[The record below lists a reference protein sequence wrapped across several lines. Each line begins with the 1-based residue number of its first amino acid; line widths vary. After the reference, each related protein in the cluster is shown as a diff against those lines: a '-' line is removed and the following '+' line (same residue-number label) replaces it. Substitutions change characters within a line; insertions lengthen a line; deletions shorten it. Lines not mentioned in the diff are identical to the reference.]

1 MLPLSDL
8 PFAFYVCA
16 ALAFGL
22 LIGSFLNVVIYRV
35 PRGESVAFPGSH
47 CGSCGA
53 GVRAYDNIPLLSYAL
68 LGGRCRKCRAAISWV
83 YPAVELLTGLLF
95 LAVVVKSG
103 PTLRAA
109 AEMAFVAVMVALV
122 FIDARH
128 KLLPDVITYPSFL
141 AALIASAALGWAER
155 EGSASALA
163 KFVSEDAYLLW
174 EMLGVGAVLLA
185 TAVPHFRLIDRLD
198 GALFGKY
205 FDWAEAE
212 DPPAT
217 PEESAAEQDAER
229 RRDRVVNVTT
239 AVGVSAALSWA
250 LLVFVRSGFGEF
262 SPLAAIAAYERL
274 LAAFL
279 GALVG
284 GGLIWL
290 LRAAYFYTRGA
301 EGMGLG
307 DVKMM
312 AVVGAFLGWR
322 SAVLV
327 LIAGSLLGSIVG
339 LVLARRSSEGLKT
352 ALPFGVFL
360 GLAAV
365 AALFFGEPLVEW
377 YVGQFK

>member
-1 MLPLSDL
+1 LALILAMLSDL
-8 PFAFYVCA
+8 PFAFYACA
-16 ALAFGL
+16 ALACGL

-53 GVRAYDNIPLLSYAL
+53 AVKAYDNIPLLSYAL
-68 LGGRCRKCRAAISWV
+68 LRGRCRQCRAAISWV

-95 LAVVVKSG
+95 LAVAVKSG
-103 PTLRAA
+103 PTWRAV

-141 AALIASAALGWAER
+141 AALTASAALGWLE
-155 EGSASALA
+155 SAGAAGRDGLHSVSYLPIFGLGAL
-163 KFVSEDAYLLW
+163 
-174 EMLGVGAVLLA
+174 LLA
-185 TAVPHFRLIDRLD
+185 AAVPLFWLVDRMD
-198 GALFGKY
+198 GVLFGKY
-205 FDWAEAE
+205 FDWEEDRATPAEA
-212 DPPAT
+212 
-217 PEESAAEQDAER
+217 AAEKEAER
-229 RRDRVVNVTT
+229 RHDRVVKVTMI
-239 AVGVSAALSWA
+239 AGLIAAACWGALVFLNWPHGQA
-250 LLVFVRSGFGEF
+250 LLKAAASG
-262 SPLAAIAAYERL
+262 ERL

-279 GALVG
+279 GALIG

-327 LIAGSLLGSIVG
+327 LIAGSLLGSVVG
-339 LVLARRSSEGLKT
+339 LVLARRSSQGLKT
-352 ALPFGVFL
+352 ALAFGVFL
-360 GLAAV
+360 GIAAV

-377 YVGQFK
+377 YVGQFR